1 LKTVMVTGGAGF
13 IGSNLV
19 KRCLLED
26 YEVKVLDDF
35 STGRRLNLSQ
45 VEAEIE
51 LIEGDVRDPELL
63 NEALQDVELIF
74 HQAATPSVPISMNK
88 PVETTDSTLMGTVN
102 LFTCAA
108 QAGVDRVV
116 YASSSSIYGNQPGFP
131 RSEDMHPAP
140 ESPYAASK
148 ASCEYFGA
156 VFASNFPLETVGLR
170 YFNVFGPH
178 QDPSSDYAAV
188 VPAFITATLNGEQPV
203 IYGDGEQSRDFT
215 FVKDVVEANL
225 VAAEKGKNGKVY
237 NVARQDKT
245 TVNQL
250 LNLIKSIAGSEIEP
264 RYEPSRP
271 GDVDCSYGANQQL
284 AEDTGF
290 SPGHTVKEGLEKT
303 VHWYKNNPDQW
314 RQLD

>member
-1 LKTVMVTGGAGF
+1 MVTGGAGF

-19 KRCLLED
+19 KRCLQED
-26 YEVKVLDDF
+26 YKVKVVDDF

-45 VEAEIE
+45 VESEIE
-51 LIEGDVRDPELL
+51 LIEGDVRDPDLL
-63 NEALQDVELIF
+63 DEALADVELIF

-108 QAGVDRVV
+108 RADVNRVV

-131 RSEDMHPAP
+131 RSEEMHPAP

-156 VFASNFPLETVGLR
+156 VFAANFPLETVGLR

-178 QDPSSDYAAV
+178 QDPFSDYAAV
-188 VPAFITATLNGEQPV
+188 VPAFITATLKGEQPV

-215 FVKDVVEANL
+215 FVNDVVEANL
-225 VAAEKGKNGKVY
+225 VAAEKGENGNVY

-245 TVNQL
+245 TVNKL
-250 LNLIKSIAGSEIEP
+250 LDLVKSIAGSDIEP
-264 RYEPSRP
+264 RYASPRP
-271 GDVDCSYGANQQL
+271 GDVDCSYGANQHL

-290 SPGHTVKEGLEKT
+290 SPKYSVKEGLEET
-303 VHWYKNNPDQW
+303 IQWYQNNPDQW
-314 RQLD
+314 SRSK